1 MVSPS
6 AGGYTPPNAPHT
18 PLMRKAKRLASQTS
32 PQFDPV
38 TDSPLESLFLALFR
52 NLQDLRLAVSSFPC
66 STGVPLHA
74 IRLEIQAKEQ
84 VDKATPKIYGRQFGS
99 YDTWFNAFQLETVA
113 KNPHLVALPS
123 MPIIASKVVPFLQ
136 IESTREKKKRGSTE
150 TIAGSSV
157 GRSQISG
164 VISALESYRLNS
176 QHLYPDCPEAQI
188 PLRNDVRIRQFESA
202 SKHDEPKRAEKA
214 QTTKA
219 AGSSL
224 DTYTI
229 DELRKCA
236 SWCLTNFSGPKHV
249 YLGLRD
255 RTMLLLGAATAFE
268 ATVPVSS
275 SGLICSK
282 QRFPWAMIQ
291 RHR

>member
-18 PLMRKAKRLASQTS
+18 PLMRKAKRLASQSS

-38 TDSPLESLFLALFR
+38 TDSPVHNRAMLSLPSDLLPTAPITSTARVLVPSFVSQPAGPSPGRIKLSLQQLESH
-52 NLQDLRLAVSSFPC
+52 S
-66 STGVPLHA
+66 HA

-99 YDTWFNAFQLETVA
+99 YDTWFNTFQLETVA

-157 GRSQISG
+157 GKSQISG
-164 VISALESYRLNS
+164 VISALESSL
-176 QHLYPDCPEAQI
+176 
-188 PLRNDVRIRQFESA
+188 FE
-202 SKHDEPKRAEKA
+202 
-214 QTTKA
+214 TTCA
-219 AGSSL
+219 FGSSSPPPN
-224 DTYTI
+224 TMNQSVRRR
-229 DELRKCA
+229 RKQPRQLA
-236 SWCLTNFSGPKHV
+236 VL
-249 YLGLRD
+249 
-255 RTMLLLGAATAFE
+255 
-268 ATVPVSS
+268 
-275 SGLICSK
+275 
-282 QRFPWAMIQ
+282 
-291 RHR
+291 